1 MLNRIVIMGRLV
13 RDPELRST
21 ASTNLPVCTFT
32 VAVDRDYARAGEQRE
47 ADFLD
52 VVTWR
57 QTAEFVSKY
66 FTKGKLI
73 CVDGRLQTRK
83 WRDKNDQPRVS
94 YEIVADSVS
103 FCGDRSRDD
112 SRSGESYG
120 APRYESNP
128 APRYSSG
135 DAPRYS
141 SGDAPRYSSGDA
153 PRYSSEPRYAAPAP
167 SQAAPLPN
175 VSDFAELDETGD
187 EKVPF

>member
-21 ASTNLPVCTFT
+21 ASSNLPVCTFT
-32 VAVDRDYARAGEQRE
+32 VAVDRDFSRAGEPKE
-47 ADFLD
+47 ADFID

-66 FTKGKLI
+66 FSKGRMI

-94 YEIVADSVS
+94 YEIVADNVS
-103 FCGDRSRDD
+103 FCGDKPRDD
-112 SRSGESYG
+112 ARTSDYG
-120 APRYESNP
+120 APRYDNP

-141 SGDAPRYSSGDA
+141 SGDAPRYSGGDA
-153 PRYSSEPRYAAPAP
+153 PRYSNDQRYSAPAP
-167 SQAAPLPN
+167 APQAAPLPE
-175 VSDFAELDETGD
+175 VSDFSELDEAGD
-187 EKVPF
+187 DKVPF